1 MPIKLGDRVTD
12 IITGFKGVAW
22 SRCSYLTSPDQIG
35 VMSRV
40 EEGRPEGT
48 IMYVDEDRLMATA
61 LVELQ
66 QLKYG
71 GGGDV

>member
-1 MPIKLGDRVTD
+1 MAIKLGDRVTD

-22 SRCSYLTSPDQIG
+22 ARCSYLTSPDQIG

-40 EEGRPEGT
+40 EEGRPEGSL
-48 IMYVDEDRLMATA
+48 IYVDEDRLMATT
-61 LVELQ
+61 LSELQ

-71 GGGDV
+71 SNLDG